1 MKILVSGSAGQ
12 VGSSLVE
19 YLMKDHQVVGVDL
32 RVPGWD
38 EVKRLTVQGDVRDA
52 GQMKK
57 LIKDIDVIV
66 HAAASVNV
74 DASLK
79 EPIEDA
85 SHNIDGT
92 LTLLE
97 CARDAN
103 VQRFVYISSA
113 AVYGNP
119 QSIPIKEDEHL
130 HPLSPYGASKLTG
143 EIYSMVY
150 YRSFDL
156 PSVCIRPFNIYS
168 DRQDPDSPYSGV
180 ITRFKDCIS
189 KGKPPVIY
197 GDGCHTRDFIHV
209 CDVVKMI
216 EKCMSSKRSVGRVYN
231 CGTGV
236 GTSIMSLANLMIS
249 LSGKDV
255 VPTFEQERSGEIA
268 HSIAETT
275 RSKMELGFEPT
286 VKLEK
291 GLKEILE
298 CLAGRSLRMIPG
310 SKGSPPVDGIERA
323 FSALRRCDNGMLR
336 ERPYSLSFANA
347 TIREFMTFDVSL
359 SSP

>member
-1 MKILVSGSAGQ
+1 MKVLVSGSAGQ

-32 RVPGWD
+32 RVPEYED
-38 EVKRLTVQGDVRDA
+38 VKKLTAKGDVRDA

-57 LIKDIDVIV
+57 LMKDIDVIV

-97 CARDAN
+97 CARDVN
-103 VQRFVYISSA
+103 VQRFIYISSA

-130 HPLSPYGASKLTG
+130 HPISPYGASKLTG

-156 PSVCIRPFNIYS
+156 PAVCIRPFNIYS
-168 DRQDPDSPYSGV
+168 ERGDPNSPYSGV
-180 ITRFKDCIS
+180 ITRFKDSIARS
-189 KGKPPVIY
+189 KSPVIF

-209 CDVVKMI
+209 LDVVKMI
-216 EKCMSSKRSVGRVYN
+216 ERCMSSKRAIGRVYN
-231 CGTGV
+231 CGTGI

-249 LSGKDV
+249 LAGKKV
-255 VPTFEQERSGEIA
+255 EPTYEKERPGEIA

-291 GLKEILE
+291 GLKELLE
-298 CLAGRSLRMIPG
+298 C
-310 SKGSPPVDGIERA
+310 
-323 FSALRRCDNGMLR
+323 
-336 ERPYSLSFANA
+336 
-347 TIREFMTFDVSL
+347 
-359 SSP
+359 